1 MEVRHAPNHYAF
13 DSRHFGAV
21 DAPPWSGPDDPNA
34 ERRAARIQDQAARIV
49 RLRLKAD
56 GITQKEFARRVGMDR
71 PKVSRL
77 LTGAVWAN
85 LIDLETLLGG
95 CGATLT
101 SISLAIG
108 DGSHQSARVK
118 KIIGSYL
125 REQLAKVE
133 EEIAH
138 TEQAHPLIAAPQ
150 QPAGPA
156 WEFQSRDVPPAT

>member
-1 MEVRHAPNHYAF
+1 MDFRYPPNHHVPDYE
-13 DSRHFGAV
+13 RFGSSDTPA
-21 DAPPWSGPDDPNA
+21 WSGPDDADP

-56 GITQKEFARRVGMDR
+56 GITQAQFAASIGMDR

-77 LTGAVWAN
+77 LTGAMWAS
-85 LIDLETLLGG
+85 LVDLETLLGG

-108 DGSHQSARVK
+108 DGSHQSAQVK
-118 KIIGSYL
+118 KVISSYL

-133 EEIAH
+133 EESAH
-138 TEQAHPLIAAPQ
+138 TEPERPL
-150 QPAGPA
+150 
-156 WEFQSRDVPPAT
+156 T

>member
-1 MEVRHAPNHYAF
+1 M
-13 DSRHFGAV
+13 
-21 DAPPWSGPDDPNA
+21 WSGPDDPDP

-56 GITQKEFARRVGMDR
+56 GITQAQFAESIGMDR

-77 LTGAVWAN
+77 LTGAMWAS
-85 LIDLETLLGG
+85 LIDLEILLGG

-108 DGSHQSARVK
+108 DGSHQSTRVK
-118 KIIGSYL
+118 KIISSYL

-133 EEIAH
+133 EENAH
-138 TEQAHPLIAAPQ
+138 IEPERPST
-150 QPAGPA
+150 
-156 WEFQSRDVPPAT
+156 